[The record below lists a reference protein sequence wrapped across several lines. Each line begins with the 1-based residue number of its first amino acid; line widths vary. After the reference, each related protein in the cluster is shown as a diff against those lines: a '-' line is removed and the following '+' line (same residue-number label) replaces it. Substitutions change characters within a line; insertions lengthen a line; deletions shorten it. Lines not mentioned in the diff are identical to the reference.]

1 MSNIQEVVRRCQ
13 EGQLDAFTTLFR
25 HYQNHVY
32 GLACAIL
39 RDEAA
44 AEDIVQ
50 DTFLAVFQHIT
61 SYRGDSTFK
70 TWLTAVVVNQCR
82 MRLRRRKISQALSLE
97 QLSPGRLF
105 RSGGKREDLSDV
117 VHRRQQRQTLWEMV
131 DQLPDSLRLPM
142 ILRYRYALPCPD
154 IAVILNKRKST
165 IYQQL
170 KEGRRELEKMAQ
182 QVEMSDSPP
191 ALKKV
196 PGLE

>member
-61 SYRGDSTFK
+61 SYRG
-70 TWLTAVVVNQCR
+70 
-82 MRLRRRKISQALSLE
+82 
-97 QLSPGRLF
+97 
-105 RSGGKREDLSDV
+105 
-117 VHRRQQRQTLWEMV
+117 
-131 DQLPDSLRLPM
+131 
-142 ILRYRYALPCPD
+142 
-154 IAVILNKRKST
+154 
-165 IYQQL
+165 
-170 KEGRRELEKMAQ
+170 
-182 QVEMSDSPP
+182 
-191 ALKKV
+191 
-196 PGLE
+196 